1 MRQPRRGR
9 VLRTHHHAHPLRC
22 QLAHLP
28 AAWPRRLSEQQDR
41 IQALLLGGEAPV
53 LGGPMQ
59 RQLGQ
64 GGLQRLQAGNHPAR
78 QDAAAAAEHQRFG
91 PLLAL
96 DRHYRLADLLEGAFA
111 GGLQILTS
119 AGQAQPTPFALE
131 QHDAEVFLQ
140 QAQLAADRAMGDM
153 QCLGGTA
160 NPAQPGGRFKAAQ
173 GIERGQRSVGHVSF
187 PDRSWQ
193 ILSIFLS

>member
-9 VLRTHHHAHPLRC
+9 VLRADHHAHPLRR
-22 QLAHLP
+22 QFPHPP
-28 AAWPRRLSEQQDR
+28 AARPRRLGEQQDR
-41 IQALLLGGEAPV
+41 IQALLFGGEAPV
-53 LGGPMQ
+53 LRGPMQ

-64 GGLQRLQAGNHPAR
+64 GALQRLQAGNHPAR

-96 DRHYRLADLLEGAFA
+96 EGHHRLADLVEGAFA
-111 GGLQILTS
+111 GGLQILAG

-131 QHDAEVFLQ
+131 QHDTQVLLQ
-140 QAQLAADRAMGDM
+140 QAQLTADRAMGDM
-153 QCLGGTA
+153 QCLRRTA

-187 PDRSWQ
+187 PDRSWE